1 MLTWSHNAGNLNS
14 ENFNLFQKFLGE
26 DAPRTCQ
33 RRMPWA
39 VCISDPLLENLP
51 SVPAL
56 PTSHFLNKDFTRQEA
71 GRKIL
76 KEMIQLFQLT
86 IE

>member
-26 DAPRTCQ
+26 DAPRTCLGQ
-33 RRMPWA
+33 S
-39 VCISDPLLENLP
+39 VSQTLSSKIFHQSQLFQHLISL
-51 SVPAL
+51 
-56 PTSHFLNKDFTRQEA
+56 TKYLNFTRQEA

-76 KEMIQLFQLT
+76 KEIIQLFQLT